1 MLEIGLQQIKKIKI
15 EKKSTTG
22 QNQLIFNNYVG
33 GNLMGFNNYQSA
45 EVIKYKEVEELN
57 GYTTIEELIRYCDN
71 SIFFY
76 GESELETENEL
87 KKLADDGFK
96 EQAESY
102 NKYQFN
108 NWFVALHG

>member
-1 MLEIGLQQIKKIKI
+1 
-15 EKKSTTG
+15 
-22 QNQLIFNNYVG
+22 
-33 GNLMGFNNYQSA
+33 MGFNNYQSA
-45 EVIKYKEVEELN
+45 EVIKYKEVVELY